1 MLSPVERP
9 PIKSIICALR
19 GIFNRRTADGAAE
32 PMKSC
37 VDVHRLRRS
46 FRHPSN
52 HRCTDAHRRALS
64 FFSADRQHTYQ
75 PVFSKHL
82 EIGVNCSTDT
92 KSTKTI
98 AIKFYYAPYIM
109 GNLNFP
115 HFAHFAATKCG
126 KCAKFTLR
134 ELQKSV
140 FWAFCTFCLTKSPK
154 GAKSI
159 FRKSELSAFSAQ

>member
-1 MLSPVERP
+1 MGLPCGRESAIAERRCRSMNNRHFKHFRNPIVLKMLIAQMNGYP
-9 PIKSIICALR
+9 L
-19 GIFNRRTADGAAE
+19 
-32 PMKSC
+32 
-37 VDVHRLRRS
+37 
-46 FRHPSN
+46 
-52 HRCTDAHRRALS
+52 

-75 PVFSKHL
+75 SVCSKRL
-82 EIGVNCSTDT
+82 RIRVKYSTDT

-115 HFAHFAATKCG
+115 HFEHFAATKCG

-140 FWAFCTFCLTKSPK
+140 FLAFCTFCLIKSQK

-159 FRKSELSAFSAQ
+159 LREI

>member
-1 MLSPVERP
+1 MNNRHFKHFRNLIVSKMFYCADEW
-9 PIKSIICALR
+9 IC
-19 GIFNRRTADGAAE
+19 T
-32 PMKSC
+32 
-37 VDVHRLRRS
+37 V
-46 FRHPSN
+46 
-52 HRCTDAHRRALS
+52 

-75 PVFSKHL
+75 SVCSKWL
-82 EIGVNCSTDT
+82 KIEVNGSTAT
-92 KSTKTI
+92 KFTKTI

-140 FWAFCTFCLTKSPK
+140 F
-154 GAKSI
+154 
-159 FRKSELSAFSAQ
+159 